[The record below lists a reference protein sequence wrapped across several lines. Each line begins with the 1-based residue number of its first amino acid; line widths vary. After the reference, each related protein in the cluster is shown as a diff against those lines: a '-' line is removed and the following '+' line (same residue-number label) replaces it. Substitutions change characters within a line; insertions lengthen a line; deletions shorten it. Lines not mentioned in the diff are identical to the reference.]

1 MKHVTLY
8 RKYRPT
14 NFDEVAGEKDIIKTI
29 RNSLKRDSLAH
40 AYLFT
45 GPRGV
50 GKTTTA
56 RLIAKGVS
64 CLRNGITDTPCN
76 ECENCIDINNNNF
89 IDLIEIDAASNRGIE
104 EIRALKEKIN
114 YQPVKG
120 RKKIYIIDEVHMLT
134 KEAFNALLKTLEEPP
149 SHVIFILATTEPE
162 KILDTIISRCQRYDF
177 SSLSF
182 SEASEK
188 LLEIAANE
196 KKEIDIESL
205 KLIYKKSSG
214 SMRDAISI
222 LEKVISSSIEEN
234 IVLESVERILGIIPK
249 EKIEKF
255 ITIIKSKNIKEGTVF
270 LDELWNKGYDLEGFF
285 KDLAYYIKDMLVSDN
300 KEFEIS
306 EYIKIIEIIFDVL
319 NKFKNEED
327 KRLLGYIIFYKILSE
342 NKTDIK
348 IIREMKETTI
358 NKNLQMNTKEIS
370 KELVINNN
378 ITFEMINEKWKEIL
392 NVAYSNKISL
402 KAMLFTAKLYKYSEN
417 IIYISFPKESAYHR
431 DMMIRDEYSSILEN
445 AIEEV
450 LKIKIKVKYVL
461 LGNNN
466 IKEKT
471 KDDFVEKLIEFFDG
485 EIK

>member
-14 NFDEVAGEKDIIKTI
+14 NFDEVVGEKDIIKTI

-64 CLRNGITDTPCN
+64 CLKNGITDIPCN

-149 SHVIFILATTEPE
+149 SHVIFILATTEPD

-196 KKEIDIESL
+196 QKEIDIESL

-222 LEKVISSSIEEN
+222 LEKVISSSVEEN
-234 IVLESVERILGIIPK
+234 ITLESVERILGIIPK

-255 ITIIKSKNIKEGTVF
+255 ISIIKSKHIKEGTEF
-270 LDELWNKGYDLEGFF
+270 LDELWNKGYDIEGFF
-285 KDLAYYIKDMLVSDN
+285 KDLAYHMKDMMVADN
-300 KEFEIS
+300 KDFEVS
-306 EYIKIIEIIFDVL
+306 EYIKIIETIFDVL

-327 KRLLGYIIFYKILSE
+327 KRLLGYIIFYKILSNNE
-342 NKTDIK
+342 DNVK
-348 IIREMKETTI
+348 IIREIKEIKEIKETEEEI
-358 NKNLQMNTKEIS
+358 KPKEKI
-370 KELVINNN
+370 ENNN
-378 ITFEMINEKWKEIL
+378 ITFEIINEKWKEIL
-392 NVAYSNKISL
+392 SVAYSNKISL
-402 KAMLFTAKLYKYSEN
+402 KAMLYTAKLYKYSEN
-417 IIYISFPKESAYHR
+417 IIYISFPEESAFHR

-450 LKIKIKVKYVL
+450 LHTKIKTKYVL
-461 LGNNN
+461 LGNNTV
-466 IKEKT
+466 KEKT
-471 KDDFVEKLIEFFDG
+471 DDDFVEKLVEFFDG